1 MAANVGALL
10 GVHAPISTRLAD
22 WMASLVGI
30 EAGWIVHAIA
40 MLIVATVVVLVVI
53 TPIGLAG
60 VYIER
65 KLAGR
70 MQNRSG
76 PNRVGPWGLLQPLA
90 DGIKLLCQEDIVRE
104 GADAPI
110 FRMAPYIVFLSAFA
124 GFVVIPFGPGI
135 WGADLEVGLIFFLS
149 MIGLETVGIVMAGW
163 SSNNK
168 WSLLGAMRE
177 VAQVVSYELPLGLS
191 AMAPVI
197 AAGSLSLVSITDA
210 QQGTIFSW
218 FLFKNGYW
226 AIVMVPCFLVWCISA
241 LAAAKRA
248 PFDLPEAESELVA
261 GFHTE
266 YSGMRFG
273 MFFLPEYAVMM
284 SLAAVG
290 SVLFLGGYHDPFGMS
305 SEGGSM
311 HGVWWWGV
319 LWFIGKA
326 IVQWLLIIILRWTLP
341 RLRID
346 QVMYL
351 CYKVLLPVSMA
362 CIVGTALLKL
372 IAKLIGGGS

>member
-1 MAANVGALL
+1 MIGTHFGSLL
-10 GVHAPISTRLAD
+10 GAQAPISTRLAD
-22 WMASLVGI
+22 WVAAQVGI
-30 EAGWIVHAIA
+30 EASWPLHAVA
-40 MLIVATVVVLVVI
+40 MLVVATAAVLVLI

-70 MQNRSG
+70 MQNRRG
-76 PNRVGPWGLLQPLA
+76 PNRVGPWGLLQPIA
-90 DGIKLLCQEDIVRE
+90 DGIKLLCQEDIVHK

-110 FRMAPYIVFLSAFA
+110 FKMAPYIVFLSAFA

-135 WGADLEVGLIFFLS
+135 WGADLDVGILFFLS

-191 AMAPVI
+191 AMAPVL

-218 FLFKNGYW
+218 FILKNGYW
-226 AIVMVPCFLVWCISA
+226 AIVMVPCFLVWWVSA

-273 MFFLPEYAVMM
+273 MFFLPEYAVMF
-284 SLAAVG
+284 SISGIAT
-290 SVLFLGGYHDPFGMS
+290 VLFLGGYHDPFGLS
-305 SEGGSM
+305 RPGGAM
-311 HGVWWWGV
+311 DGVWWWGV
-319 LWFIGKA
+319 IWFSAKTLL
-326 IVQWLLIIILRWTLP
+326 QWVFIICLRWTLP
-341 RLRID
+341 RMRID

-351 CYKVLLPVSMA
+351 CYKVLLPISMA
-362 CIVGTALLKL
+362 SVVLTALFKL
-372 IAKLIGGGS
+372 FGGN